1 MTKRSP
7 REWAID
13 GLEPLLNWY
22 RVSKYDPAFRDET
35 GRYLRD
41 EWTSVSDMGRSFDGV
56 TLDPPTYLAIETAY
70 VRSVREFMI
79 DAGVTSLRVTY
90 LEPPSDL
97 DPLWEFGLPD
107 GEELA
112 PLARE
117 LREGAELGG
126 AKLDRLLRLELRE
139 VLWCQLERPGRF
151 VVNTGHDYYLHI
163 GTAAPSE
170 RAIAKTHELGL
181 FVHDA
186 PDLAAEA
193 E

>member
-1 MTKRSP
+1 M
-7 REWAID
+7 
-13 GLEPLLNWY
+13 NWY
-22 RVSKYDPAFRDET
+22 RVSKYDPEFRDET

-90 LEPPSDL
+90 LEPPPDL

-117 LREGAELGG
+117 LREVQSL
-126 AKLDRLLRLELRE
+126 
-139 VLWCQLERPGRF
+139 
-151 VVNTGHDYYLHI
+151 
-163 GTAAPSE
+163 AAPSWIGYSVSNFGKCSGASWSAPVASWST
-170 RAIAKTHELGL
+170 RATTTICTS
-181 FVHDA
+181 A
-186 PDLAAEA
+186 PPRRPSGRSPRPTNSGCSSTTLLTSPRKRNDGVPAVPSTLLR
-193 E
+193 